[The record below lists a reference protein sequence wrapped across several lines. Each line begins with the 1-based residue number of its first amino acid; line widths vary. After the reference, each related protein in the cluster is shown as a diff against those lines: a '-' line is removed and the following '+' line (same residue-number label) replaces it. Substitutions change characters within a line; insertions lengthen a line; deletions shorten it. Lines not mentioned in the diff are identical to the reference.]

1 MNENN
6 KSTLLIATMN
16 RGKIKELRELLAG
29 LPINLKSLDEFPN
42 ITEVEETGGT
52 FAENAVLKA
61 RGYAV
66 QTGIRALADDS
77 GLEVMALNGAPGIFS
92 ARYAGENAN
101 DGAKIEKLLCELAAT
116 ESANRTARF
125 VCAAAIADETGA
137 VEFQAEGVCSGQIAL
152 EPAGNQGF
160 GYDPIFIPDGFAETF
175 GELSAEIKHNLSHRG
190 KALAKVGVFL
200 RGF

>member
-42 ITEVEETGGT
+42 ITEVEETGAT

-137 VEFQAEGVCSGQIAL
+137 VEFKPKA
-152 EPAGNQGF
+152 
-160 GYDPIFIPDGFAETF
+160 FAAVKSRLNRREIKVSATIRF
-175 GELSAEIKHNLSHRG
+175 LFPTVSRKLSANCLPKSNII
-190 KALAKVGVFL
+190 
-200 RGF
+200 